1 MRLGSD
7 RGEEIAWLS
16 ALELRALYCSRELS
30 PVDVAEATLERIE
43 ALDPGLSAFVTQTP
57 ERALAEARR
66 SERSYVAGHA
76 ERPLEGIP
84 ISLKDLVPTRG
95 VRTTRGSL
103 LYEDWV
109 PDFDAPVA
117 ERVRDAGA
125 VLLGKTN
132 TPEMGWKGDSGNRVL
147 GPTHNPFEH
156 SRTAGGSSGGAAA
169 AVAAG
174 LGPLA
179 QGSDGAGSVR
189 IPAAFC
195 GVFGHKPSFGLVPYH
210 PPSAIEQL
218 SAIGP
223 ITRTVRDAALLLDV
237 MAGPDAR
244 DRMSLPSTGTDF
256 LAAAEGGVRGLRV
269 AWSEDLG
276 FGALDPGVLDI
287 SRAAAGAFDEL
298 GAHVEDFST
307 ALPDPYPALEL
318 IWATGQAAMHDGEL
332 DEVRDKLDPGRLALI
347 EVGLAV
353 SGVELAAAHA
363 ERLAFYERVRDLLTG
378 YDVLLTPTLPVTAFP
393 AGDDHPGAIG
403 DRPASVLGWTC
414 FTYPFN
420 MTGHPAATVPA
431 GLAPDGL
438 PVGLQIVG
446 GWRADTTVL
455 RAAAAYEEVRPWL
468 ATLASAAAID

>member
-16 ALELRALYCSRELS
+16 ALELRALYRSRELS

-156 SRTAGGSSGGAAA
+156 SRTAG
-169 AVAAG
+169 
-174 LGPLA
+174 
-179 QGSDGAGSVR
+179 D
-189 IPAAFC
+189 
-195 GVFGHKPSFGLVPYH
+195 
-210 PPSAIEQL
+210 
-218 SAIGP
+218 
-223 ITRTVRDAALLLDV
+223 
-237 MAGPDAR
+237 
-244 DRMSLPSTGTDF
+244 
-256 LAAAEGGVRGLRV
+256 
-269 AWSEDLG
+269 
-276 FGALDPGVLDI
+276 
-287 SRAAAGAFDEL
+287 RAAA
-298 GAHVEDFST
+298 
-307 ALPDPYPALEL
+307 PPRRWRP
-318 IWATGQAAMHDGEL
+318 
-332 DEVRDKLDPGRLALI
+332 
-347 EVGLAV
+347 V
-353 SGVELAAAHA
+353 SG
-363 ERLAFYERVRDLLTG
+363 R
-378 YDVLLTPTLPVTAFP
+378 
-393 AGDDHPGAIG
+393 
-403 DRPASVLGWTC
+403 
-414 FTYPFN
+414 
-420 MTGHPAATVPA
+420 
-431 GLAPDGL
+431 
-438 PVGLQIVG
+438 
-446 GWRADTTVL
+446 
-455 RAAAAYEEVRPWL
+455 
-468 ATLASAAAID
+468 